1 MFASSPLASTVTH
14 GFAVWFVIRK
24 WGLGQP
30 TNSAYHRWV
39 FRALGGWGL
48 DGTVGPSSETRN
60 TEEEQ
65 VCWVR
70 GGGAVEEFSLG
81 RVKSKSL

>member
-1 MFASSPLASTVTH
+1 MFASSSLASTVTH

-39 FRALGGWGL
+39 FRALGG
-48 DGTVGPSSETRN
+48 VGAGWDSGAILGDKKY
-60 TEEEQ
+60 
-65 VCWVR
+65 R
-70 GGGAVEEFSLG
+70 GGTGLLGAGVAVEEFSLG